1 MGSDAKPPQL
11 RPLARW
17 IRPHRGA
24 FLGSIALGALSSVL
38 EVASFGLLA
47 VLLSVGEHGIA
58 NARLGV
64 FSRFA
69 PMLQGLSPDGQRAV
83 LTALILAA
91 VALHGAAWW
100 GFAALREHVGAA
112 VHAES
117 RRRVFARLARAPLAY
132 VQGRPLGE
140 QDALLLHETDRLA
153 TAVTGLIQLFVMGT
167 MALCY
172 MAFLF
177 YMAPKLTLAALAFLG
192 IAGAAIRLLRRPI
205 ERLAQQM
212 RSDARRVAGTV
223 HETLSSLHLLKQV
236 GRADEA
242 VARFDDASRSYLT
255 AQAKQRRALDAIP
268 PISELC
274 GAVVVLAILWL
285 GTTVLPIRGADRIQ
299 LFPYLFIFYRFLPRF
314 LAIPSARASLSA
326 HLSAAPALDEFFRDP
341 AAEPPADGLA
351 MPGTGPWRIAF
362 EDVAFRHADGP
373 PLLDGLSLVLE
384 PGRTTALVGRS
395 GAGKSTV
402 VDLLLGLRRPDAGR
416 ILVGDADLRSLHG
429 ETWRRHVG
437 VVPQDPRLFDW
448 TVRDNLRLVAPEASE
463 DRMRAA
469 LDTAHA
475 GFVAR
480 LPEGLDTRLG
490 DRGARLSGGERQR
503 ICIARALLQE
513 PALLVFD
520 EPTSHLDADAE
531 RAVAVGV
538 ARAAKGRTTLLI
550 AHRLSTV
557 RAADRI
563 VLLEGG
569 RVLEQGAHEEL
580 MAKGGEYARLVRLG
594 TDDLETSSAV
604 PTADA

>member
-1 MGSDAKPPQL
+1 MGSDAKPRQF
-11 RPLARW
+11 RPLLRW
-17 IRPHRGA
+17 IRPHRSA
-24 FLGSIALGALSSVL
+24 FLGSLALGGLSSVL
-38 EVASFGLLA
+38 EVASLGLIA
-47 VLLSVGEHGIA
+47 VMLQVGEHGIEG
-58 NARLGV
+58 ARLGV

-69 PMLQGLSPDGQRAV
+69 PMLRGLSPDGQRAV
-83 LTALILAA
+83 IAALFVAS
-91 VALHGAAWW
+91 VALRGVAWW
-100 GFAALREHVGAA
+100 GFAALREWAGAA
-112 VHAES
+112 VHGES
-117 RRRVFARLARAPLAY
+117 RRLVFARLARAPLAY
-132 VQGRPLGE
+132 VQGRPLGD

-153 TAVTGLIQLFVMGT
+153 TAVTGLIQLVVMGT
-167 MALCY
+167 MAFCY

-177 YMAPKLTLAALAFLG
+177 YMAPKLTVAALVFLG
-192 IAGAAIRLLRRPI
+192 LVGFAIRLLRRPI
-205 ERLAQQM
+205 ERHALQM
-212 RSDARRVAGTV
+212 RSDAKRVAGTV

-242 VARFDDASRSYLT
+242 VGRFDAASRSYLG

-268 PISELC
+268 PVSELC
-274 GAVVVLAILWL
+274 GAVVMVAILWL
-285 GTTVLPIRGADRIQ
+285 GTTMLPIRGADRIQ
-299 LFPYLFIFYRFLPRF
+299 LIPYLLIFYRLLPRF
-314 LAIPSARASLSA
+314 LAIPSARASLA
-326 HLSAAPALDEFFRDP
+326 ANLSAGPALDEFFADP
-341 AAEPPADGLA
+341 AADPPADGLA
-351 MPGTGPWRIAF
+351 IPTAGPWRVAF

-373 PLLDGLSLVLE
+373 PLLEGLSLVLE
-384 PGRTTALVGRS
+384 PGKTTALVGRS

-416 ILVGDADLRSLHG
+416 IVVGDVDLRSLHG

-463 DRMRAA
+463 DGMKAA
-469 LDTAHA
+469 LETAHA

-503 ICIARALLQE
+503 ICIARALLQD

-531 RAVAVGV
+531 RAVALGV
-538 ARAAKGRTTLLI
+538 SRAAKGRTTLLI

-563 VLLEGG
+563 VLLDGG
-569 RVLEQGAHEEL
+569 RVLEQGSHDEL

-594 TDDLETSSAV
+594 TDELEASSAV
-604 PTADA
+604 PAADA